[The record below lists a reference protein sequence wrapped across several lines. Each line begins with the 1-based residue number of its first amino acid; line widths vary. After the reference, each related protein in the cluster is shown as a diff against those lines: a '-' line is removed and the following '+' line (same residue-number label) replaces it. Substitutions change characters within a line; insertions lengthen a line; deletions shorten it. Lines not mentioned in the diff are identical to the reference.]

1 MVDEA
6 LKVKLAEKVEEGSL
20 TPADIPDYMN
30 LFVQIC
36 NENEE
41 VQEEVEGWDRTFQF
55 SIDGSDNLW
64 MKIATGKF
72 STAMGDTPEP
82 GVTLEFDSDTAVGI
96 FSGEIDATQ
105 AYMNNELKVIG
116 PLPDAVKFRTLTEL
130 VRDELEE

>member
-6 LKVKLAEKVEEGSL
+6 LKEKLAEKVDEGSL
-20 TPADIPDYMN
+20 APADIPDYMN

-55 SIDGSDNLW
+55 TIEGANNLW
-64 MKIATGKF
+64 MKIEGGKF
-72 STAMGDTPEP
+72 STGPGDTAEP
-82 GVTLEFDSDTAVGI
+82 DVTLEFDSDTAVGI

-105 AYMNNELKVIG
+105 AYMNNELRVIG
-116 PLPDAVKFRTLTEL
+116 ALPDAVKFRTLTEL